1 MKTSRLLI
9 IAAMAK
15 ASTAIGNSMPPDQE
29 PQQKSRID
37 VSRTVND
44 IARGV
49 KRTPPRYSLAPEV
62 WKEECMVYI
71 QPAPGNAILSV
82 EICNEDGLPVY
93 EASIDG
99 ASGEETVVSLSAL
112 SAGHY
117 ILYINMSGT
126 WFQGEF
132 DM

>member
-9 IAAMAK
+9 IAAMAM

-62 WKEECMVYI
+62 WK
-71 QPAPGNAILSV
+71 
-82 EICNEDGLPVY
+82 
-93 EASIDG
+93 
-99 ASGEETVVSLSAL
+99 
-112 SAGHY
+112 
-117 ILYINMSGT
+117 
-126 WFQGEF
+126 
-132 DM
+132 

>member
-9 IAAMAK
+9 IAAMAM

-62 WKEECMVYI
+62 EGRVHGVHTACARQCNPVS
-71 QPAPGNAILSV
+71 GNL
-82 EICNEDGLPVY
+82 
-93 EASIDG
+93 
-99 ASGEETVVSLSAL
+99 
-112 SAGHY
+112 
-117 ILYINMSGT
+117 
-126 WFQGEF
+126 Q
-132 DM
+132 